1 MANEMLKFLNGQSSN
16 LASKTVQAG
25 QVYFA
30 INSDGETGSI
40 YFDAP
45 ISSSVT
51 KRIAMSGQTVQHANE
66 ADYATY
72 DALGNEITDTYI
84 SQMRLD
90 SAGTKIQYK
99 YPGSQTWSELQP
111 LFLPLAGGQITN
123 DLSVNGTIT
132 AGNLIVNGAA
142 RFTQTI
148 LGNIQTAD
156 KWSTARNFAVS
167 DATAAHTGTSV
178 SVDGSAAV
186 TIPLPATIT
195 ATLKGNADTATTATN
210 ANNLQAYNSNE
221 VTIGANNTTAGSSTN
236 SAVYINHK
244 DRSNGSI
251 SNGSTQITDYYFEN
265 RKGATTGVTI
275 HAATFAGN
283 ASSANIWST
292 GRKFSISDNDASHTG
307 TQVSV
312 NGSTDYVLPL
322 PATIKATLEGNADSA
337 TKATK
342 DSNDKTITDEYLH
355 RAANSSSTLSQFSG
369 APQYLLGIEPFA
381 SGGAVKWQA
390 VADVTVGKATKA
402 DTWTTSRNF
411 AISDA
416 TAAHTGNT
424 VSVNGGA
431 AVTLPLPATITA
443 DVVGNASTASTLT
456 LSASTTSASNLNN
469 FLEASK
475 IKATY
480 ISSAVTYSDGTLSA
494 NDGYVISMS
503 YSNTNYG
510 NQIFFDPD
518 SDKISIRHKSSTWGP
533 WVDLIHTGNI
543 SSFVSPSADTWSTAR
558 SFAISDDSAKN
569 TGTSVSVDGSAD
581 VTLPLPNQ
589 IYLTGNHA
597 GFINGG
603 ETDKFFD
610 FAYGANPTTSSGA
623 SWRIGALNSGS
634 GDTNYFVIQTG
645 GSTTS
650 STTWNNALRIGM
662 NTLDIHVGG
671 NLNPLVNNS
680 KTLGTS
686 SLKWANVYA
695 TKFTGDLVGN
705 ADTATVWKT
714 GRKFS
719 VSDADAT
726 NTGTQVTVDGS
737 ADYVLPLPSTI
748 KATLSGNA
756 TTATTATNAYN
767 VLAYSSN
774 EVTLGANSATV
785 GSSSNDTVWINYR
798 DVKGGAINNGAT
810 QITNYHFGN
819 RKGAV
824 TGVTVYAETFNGNAT
839 TATKWKNSISLAVAD
854 NSAAHTGTAE
864 NVDGSGNVTLK
875 LPATITAT
883 LSGNA
888 SSATKTYVTIAD
900 TTKFYLIGSTNTSS
914 GNADLKEDTG
924 LYAGTT
930 KGQLGAAYVGINGDN
945 TSYRLYVNG
954 TSLFTGYVNIN
965 TSTGTL
971 QIGSQNSN
979 WTHFNAQ
986 RPFYFS
992 TQASINGHFLPY
1004 TDLAYDLGDSTHRWA
1019 NIYTNILRLQGASSD
1034 PSSSGGARIE
1044 FTYDDGSNRSQP
1056 VYIAYTPNDSYRAPY
1071 GLKIMDNNASDSN
1084 KPWFEVEGAIY
1095 SGGTIYATLTTDSS
1109 STSTGS
1115 IVASGGVGIAKQLR
1129 VGGNTNLGGTLGV
1142 SGATTLGSTLTV
1154 TGNATL
1160 NGTLTVASGKATTLG
1175 GTLGVTG
1182 IATFSN
1188 QIIIEK
1194 DSDSAHSGD
1203 GTASIVTEG
1212 GISVKKQLSAKIIKI
1227 DNGQTTEGCQLKYN
1241 ETNNCLEF
1249 IFS

>member
-1 MANEMLKFLNGQSSN
+1 MPN
-16 LASKTVQAG
+16 
-25 QVYFA
+25 Y
-30 INSDGETGSI
+30 
-40 YFDAP
+40 
-45 ISSSVT
+45 
-51 KRIAMSGQTVQHANE
+51 
-66 ADYATY
+66 
-72 DALGNEITDTYI
+72 TDTRVNDMI
-84 SQMRLD
+84 FNVLD
-90 SAGTKIQYK
+90 SAK
-99 YPGSQTWSELQP
+99 YNTLLNNNQLENNQLYFVINDVGRIDFVKNNTLIGSFNGNNELTID
-111 LFLPLAGGQITN
+111 LTN
-123 DLSVNGTIT
+123 AVN
-132 AGNLIVNGAA
+132 ADFASAA
-142 RFTQTI
+142 EVLNFVHTNELI
-148 LGNIQTAD
+148 LGNNTTQSAVHINHRRVKNGATSGNTAITD
-156 KWSTARNFAVS
+156 YYFKNGNGAITGVTLHAASFSGNAASADVWKTSRTFAVS
-167 DATAAHTGTSV
+167 DATAAHTGTTV
-178 SVDGSAAV
+178 SVNGSQNYV
-186 TIPLPATIT
+186 LPLPDTIT
-195 ATLKGNADTATTATN
+195 ATLK
-210 ANNLQAYNSNE
+210 
-221 VTIGANNTTAGSSTN
+221 
-236 SAVYINHK
+236 
-244 DRSNGSI
+244 
-251 SNGSTQITDYYFEN
+251 
-265 RKGATTGVTI
+265 
-275 HAATFAGN
+275 
-283 ASSANIWST
+283 
-292 GRKFSISDNDASHTG
+292 
-307 TQVSV
+307 
-312 NGSTDYVLPL
+312 
-322 PATIKATLEGNADSA
+322 GNADSA

-443 DVVGNASTASTLT
+443 DVVGNASTASALT
-456 LSASTTSASNLNN
+456 LSASTTSASNLNS

-543 SSFVSPSADTWSTAR
+543 SDFVSASADKWSTAR

-569 TGTSVSVDGSAD
+569 TGTSVSVDGGAD

-650 STTWNNALRIGM
+650 NTTWNNALRIGM

-726 NTGTQVTVDGS
+726 NTGTQVTVNGS

-774 EVTLGANSATV
+774 EVTLGANSATA

-798 DVKGGAINNGAT
+798 DVKGGAVNNGAT

-875 LPATITAT
+875 LPDTITAT
-883 LSGNA
+883 IVGNA
-888 SSATKTYVTIAD
+888 SSATKAYVTIAD

-971 QIGSQNSN
+971 QIGSQNAN

-1019 NIYTNILRLQGASSD
+1019 NIYANVLRLQGASSN
-1034 PSSSGGARIE
+1034 PSATGGARIE
-1044 FTYDDGSNRSQP
+1044 FTYDNGTNREQP
-1056 VYIAYTPNDSYRAPY
+1056 VYIAYTPNDAYRAPA
-1071 GLKIMDNNASDSN
+1071 GLKVMGGTSAT
-1084 KPWFEVEGAIY
+1084 PAWFEVEGAVY
-1095 SGGTIYATLTTDSS
+1095 AGGIIYAQVTTDSS

-1142 SGATTLGSTLTV
+1142 SGATTLASTLGV
-1154 TGNATL
+1154 TG
-1160 NGTLTVASGKATTLG
+1160 ATTLSSTLRVTG
-1175 GTLGVTG
+1175 ATTLSSTLGVTG

-1212 GISVKKQLSAKIIKI
+1212 GISVKKQLSAKMIKI
-1227 DNGQTTEGCQLKYN
+1227 DNGQTSEGCQLKYN